1 MGCGH
6 RSAQLCVHEIPKT
19 SENVTAQIE
28 RSNLTFVPV
37 ERALIAHRAW
47 AAGWRIFLRAA
58 RAAKSPESQ
67 RLADPIKSRETAGW
81 INDRLQAPTLGRLMV
96 ASFHDELASLA

>member
-28 RSNLTFVPV
+28 RSTLTFVPV
-37 ERALIAHRAW
+37 QRALILIEH
-47 AAGWRIFLRAA
+47 GQQDGGF
-58 RAAKSPESQ
+58 
-67 RLADPIKSRETAGW
+67 
-81 INDRLQAPTLGRLMV
+81 
-96 ASFHDELASLA
+96 F